1 MIDESV
7 WQALEARQQ
16 TPGRSTRR
24 LHPDSPHD
32 IQVSVTH
39 PALRRM
45 LLIGTDARTADS
57 VRQEI
62 HGLPAT
68 RGLQLNLSS
77 VFGNRHELQVMLTD
91 DELAEVFTPLASDI
105 AEVVRDAPTTETAAK
120 AAVRRYVR
128 WQQLL
133 RSVAREGLSR
143 QARCGLFGELHFLL
157 EYVLPAVDQH
167 MAVNSWTGPR
177 QTNQDFQLPGAAV
190 EVKATTA
197 RSPRTIQIANER
209 QLDTADSTPLALV
222 HVVLDDRRQG
232 IGRSLNTLVD
242 EIRSRLSSSP
252 SAAQRFEGLL
262 VQAGYLPN
270 QRDLY
275 DHDRYTPRRSEFWT
289 VGEGFPRIVE
299 AELPPGVGNCTY
311 TIDVSALTAHS
322 LTAAQLVD
330 LIRGTHG

>member
-7 WQALEARQQ
+7 WQELEAHQQ

-24 LHPDSPHD
+24 LHPDSRHD

-45 LLIGTDARTADS
+45 LLLGTDARTADT

-62 HGLPAT
+62 HELQAT

-77 VFGNRHELQVMLTD
+77 VSGNHYELQVMLTD
-91 DELAEVFTPLASDI
+91 DELTEVFTPLISDI
-105 AEVVRDAPTTETAAK
+105 AEVVRDAPTTETAAE

-133 RSVAREGLSR
+133 RSVSREGLSR

-157 EYVLPAVDQH
+157 EYVLPAVDQRI
-167 MAVNSWTGPR
+167 AVSSWTGPR

-197 RSPRTIQIANER
+197 RSPRTVQIASER
-209 QLDTADSTPLALV
+209 QLDTADSTPLALA
-222 HVVLDDRRQG
+222 HVVLDDRQRG
-232 IGRSLNTLVD
+232 LGMSLNALVD
-242 EIRSRLSSSP
+242 EIRALLTSP
-252 SAAQRFEGLL
+252 SASQLFESLL
-262 VQAGYLPN
+262 IQAGYLPN

-275 DHDRYTPRRSEFWT
+275 DHDRYTLRRSEFWT
-289 VGEGFPRIVE
+289 VGEGFPRITE
-299 AELPPGVGNCTY
+299 AQLPPGVGNCTY
-311 TIDVSALTAHS
+311 TIDVSALAAHS
-322 LTAAQLVD
+322 VTAETLLD

>member
-1 MIDESV
+1 MIDESM
-7 WQALEARQQ
+7 WQELEARQQ

-32 IQVSVTH
+32 IQVSVAH
-39 PALRRM
+39 PTLRRM
-45 LLIGTDARTADS
+45 LVLGTDARTADA

-62 HGLPAT
+62 HELQAT

-77 VFGNRHELQVMLTD
+77 VSGNRYELQVMLTD
-91 DELAEVFTPLASDI
+91 DELTEVFTPLVSDI
-105 AEVVRDAPTTETAAK
+105 AEVVSNAPTTETAAE
-120 AAVRRYVR
+120 AAVHRYIR

-133 RSVAREGLSR
+133 RSVSRDGLSR

-157 EYVLPAVDQH
+157 EYVLAAVDQH
-167 MAVNSWTGPR
+167 TAISSWTGPR
-177 QTNQDFQLPGAAV
+177 QANQDFQLPGAAV

-197 RSPRTIQIANER
+197 RAPRTVQIASER
-209 QLDTADSTPLALV
+209 QLDTADSTPLALA
-222 HVVLDDRRQG
+222 HIVLDDRQRG
-232 IGRSLNTLVD
+232 LGMSLNALVD
-242 EIRSRLSSSP
+242 EIRARLSSP
-252 SAAQRFEGLL
+252 STSQRFESLL
-262 VQAGYLPN
+262 VQAGYLSN

-275 DHDRYTPRRSEFWT
+275 DHDRYTLRRCDFWT

-311 TIDVSALTAHS
+311 TVDVSALATHSVTAE
-322 LTAAQLVD
+322 ALVD

>member
-7 WQALEARQQ
+7 WQELEAHQQ

-45 LLIGTDARTADS
+45 LLLGTDARAADTIRKE
-57 VRQEI
+57 VNE
-62 HGLPAT
+62 LPAT
-68 RGLQLNLSS
+68 RGLQLNMSS
-77 VFGNRHELQVMLTD
+77 VSGNHYELQVMLTD
-91 DELAEVFTPLASDI
+91 DELTEVFTPLVSDI
-105 AEVVRDAPTTETAAK
+105 AEVVRDAPTAGTAVE

-133 RSVAREGLSR
+133 RSVSRTGLSR
-143 QARCGLFGELHFLL
+143 EARCGLFGELHFLL
-157 EYVLPAVDQH
+157 EYVLTAVDQH
-167 MAVNSWTGPR
+167 SAVSSWTGPR

-197 RSPRTIQIANER
+197 RSPRTVQIVSER
-209 QLDTADSTPLALV
+209 QLDTADSTPLALAQF
-222 HVVLDDRRQG
+222 VLDDRQRG
-232 IGRSLNTLVD
+232 LGMTLNALVD
-242 EIRSRLSSSP
+242 EIRARLTSP
-252 SAAQRFEGLL
+252 SASQRFEGLL

-275 DHDRYTPRRSEFWT
+275 DHDRYTLRRSEFWT

-299 AELPPGVGNCTY
+299 AELPVGVSNCTY
-311 TIDVSALTAHS
+311 TIDVSALATHSVTAE
-322 LTAAQLVD
+322 TLVD

>member
-7 WQALEARQQ
+7 WQELETRQQ

-24 LHPDSPHD
+24 LHPDSTHD

-45 LLIGTDARTADS
+45 LLLGTDAGTADT

-62 HGLPAT
+62 RDLPAT

-77 VFGNRHELQVMLTD
+77 VSSHRYELQVMLTD
-91 DELAEVFTPLASDI
+91 DELTEVFTPLVSDI
-105 AEVVRDAPTTETAAK
+105 ADVVRDAPTTGTAAQS
-120 AAVRRYVR
+120 AVRRYVR

-133 RSVAREGLSR
+133 RSVSREGLSR

-157 EYVLPAVDQH
+157 EYALPALEQNT
-167 MAVNSWTGPR
+167 AVGSWTGPR

-197 RSPRTIQIANER
+197 RSPRTIQIVSER
-209 QLDTADSTPLALV
+209 QLDTADTTPLALA
-222 HVVLDDRRQG
+222 HVVLDDRQRG
-232 IGRSLNTLVD
+232 LGRTLNALVD
-242 EIRSRLSSSP
+242 EIRARLTSP
-252 SAAQRFEGLL
+252 SASQRFESLL
-262 VQAGYLPN
+262 IQVGYLPN

-275 DHDRYTPRRSEFWT
+275 DHDRYALRRSEFWT
-289 VGEGFPRIVE
+289 VGEGFPRITE
-299 AELPPGVGNCTY
+299 ADLPSGVGDCTY
-311 TIDVSALTAHS
+311 TIDVSALNTHS
-322 LTAAQLVD
+322 VTTEALIA
-330 LIRGTHG
+330 LIRGNHG